1 MLAPD
6 RAQAPIARK
15 PAPLLGDPNP
25 GALRALLHLFYDA
38 VWTVALLLAA
48 PVCGVRCLFDA
59 RFRRMVA
66 ERLTLGMPRLEPGK
80 PRILVHGVSVGEVKG
95 AAPLVRAL
103 EAAHPELEV
112 VVSASTDTGMEVAR
126 QTFAGR
132 RVVRFPLD
140 PGWLVARF
148 LARLAPSAVV
158 LVELEVWPSFLRLCN
173 RRGVPLAVVNG
184 RITGT
189 SFGRYHLFRRALP
202 QFNRI
207 SLYCVQL
214 EEYAER
220 FRQLGG
226 APERVVVTG
235 NLKADGFGVAAGERD
250 RQRQQELARLLGLRP
265 GMLVLV
271 GGSTHA
277 PEERLLAQAWRAAVP
292 EARLVLVPRHPPRA
306 DDVERELAALGLA
319 AQRLTRARAGET
331 VDPARPLIVDTIGE
345 LEAVYALSDLV
356 FVGGSLTEHGGQNV
370 LEPAALGRA
379 VLHGPHVQNF
389 RQEVALLRSAGAA
402 REVADGAELALA
414 LRELAADGELRR
426 RMGEAGRSAVA
437 AQAGATART
446 LELFEERCL
455 SQILAAGQRD
465 PAAQGVGRSLGSE

>member
-1 MLAPD
+1 MLATD
-6 RAQAPIARK
+6 RAQAPLVPS

-38 VWTVALLLAA
+38 VWTAALLLAA
-48 PVCGVRCLFDA
+48 PVCAVRSLIDA
-59 RFRRMVA
+59 RFRRVVA
-66 ERLTLGMPRLEPGK
+66 ERLTLGLPRLEPGK
-80 PRILVHGVSVGEVKG
+80 ARILVHGVSVGEVKG
-95 AAPLVRAL
+95 AASLVRAL

-112 VVSASTDTGMEVAR
+112 VISASTDTGMEVAR

-140 PGWLVARF
+140 PGWLVGRF
-148 LARLAPSAVV
+148 LSRLAPSLVV
-158 LVELEVWPSFLRLCN
+158 LMELEVWPSFLRLCN

-184 RITGT
+184 RITDS

-235 NLKADGFGVAAGERD
+235 NLKADGFAATTGERA
-250 RQRQQELARLLGLRP
+250 RQRLQELTRLLGLRT
-265 GMLVLV
+265 GTLMLV

-277 PEERLLAQAWRAAVP
+277 PEERLLAEAWRAAVP
-292 EARLVLVPRHPPRA
+292 TARLVLVPRHPPRV
-306 DDVERELAALGLA
+306 DDVERDLAALGLD
-319 AQRLTRARAGET
+319 AQRLTRLRAGEA
-331 VDPARPLIVDTIGE
+331 VDPSRPLIVDTIGE
-345 LEAVYALSDLV
+345 LEAIYALSDLV
-356 FVGGSLTEHGGQNV
+356 FVGGSLTAHGGQNV

-402 REVADGAELALA
+402 RQVTDGAELARA
-414 LRELAADGELRR
+414 LSELAGDGELRR

-446 LELFEERCL
+446 LALLEERCL
-455 SQILAAGQRD
+455 SQM
-465 PAAQGVGRSLGSE
+465 LGSGPRASLASPVGQSPGSE